1 MQIKE
6 LTDINENTNL
16 IKPTDEELQREYN
29 YLLAEEL
36 SKKLLANM
44 LITPSEF
51 EKIMI
56 KNRSKFQPFLS
67 KIVPKLLDIYSV

>member
-1 MQIKE
+1 MQINE
-6 LTDINENTNL
+6 LTDINENTNV

-36 SKKLLANM
+36 AKKLLANM

-56 KNRSKFQPFLS
+56 KNCSKFQPFLS
-67 KIVPKLLDIYSV
+67 KIVS

>member
-1 MQIKE
+1 MQINE
-6 LTDINENTNL
+6 LTDINENTNV

-36 SKKLLANM
+36 AKKLLANM

-56 KNRSKFQPFLS
+56 KNCSKFQPFLS
-67 KIVPKLLDIYSV
+67 KIVP

>member
-56 KNRSKFQPFLS
+56 NNRSKFQPFLS
-67 KIVPKLLDIYSV
+67 KIVP